1 MDYYRSEIKTGIMA
15 VLCIT
20 ILVLTT
26 FYVGGSKM
34 WGTAY
39 NLSAAF
45 SGVGG
50 LELDAPVHYAGLE
63 VGMVRDIRIITQEEK
78 ERFPDCSLIV
88 DIEVDKLVQ
97 VKEDSKI
104 LIKTLGF
111 MGLKYIDI
119 TPGSNES
126 GLIPAENLIQ
136 GGISQDMND
145 VMESVGGVIEKINP
159 TIDDLKKL
167 INDADEVIVVN
178 KEDIN
183 KMISNLSVAS
193 EHLKQFAEDIK
204 LHPWKLLMRTK
215 EKKEAPK
222 SARGGEKPKERKS
235 FTGRRTK

>member
-1 MDYYRSEIKTGIMA
+1 MEYYRSEIKTGIMA
-15 VLCIT
+15 VFCIAT
-20 ILVLTT
+20 LILTT

-34 WGTAY
+34 WGTTY
-39 NLSAAF
+39 NLNVTF
-45 SGVGG
+45 EGVGG

-63 VGMVRDIRIITQEEK
+63 VGMVKDIRIMTPGEK
-78 ERFPDCSLIV
+78 EKFPDSSLVVNIV
-88 DIEVDKLVQ
+88 LDKLVQ

-119 TPGSNES
+119 IPGSTES
-126 GLIPAENLIQ
+126 GLVPAGSIIK

-178 KEDIN
+178 KEDLN
-183 KMISNLSVAS
+183 KMITNLSVAS

-204 LHPWKLLMRTK
+204 LHPWKLLFRTK

-222 SARGGEKPKERKS
+222 EERPKERKP
-235 FTGRRTK
+235 FTGRKRR